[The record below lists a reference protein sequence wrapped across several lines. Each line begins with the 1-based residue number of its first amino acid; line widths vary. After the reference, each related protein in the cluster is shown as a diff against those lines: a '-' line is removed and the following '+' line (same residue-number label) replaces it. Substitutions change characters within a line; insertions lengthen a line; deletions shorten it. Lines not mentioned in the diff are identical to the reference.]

1 VRGDDYMGES
11 LRTDDFITRVIEKHS
26 DTIIRICFSYMKNI
40 NDAEDLTQE
49 VFVKLMEKRP
59 HFESDEHEKAWIIR
73 VAINLCKNRLK
84 TAWFRKTVSLDEVNF
99 NFTSKEN
106 EVLSAVHKLPEKYRV
121 VILLYYFEGYSI
133 SEIASILG
141 ERESTIGSKLFR
153 ARKLLKAS
161 LKEDFDNE

>member
-1 VRGDDYMGES
+1 MGES

-84 TAWFRKTVSLDEVNF
+84 TAWFRKTVSLDEINF

>member
-1 VRGDDYMGES
+1 MGES
-11 LRTDDFITRVIEKHS
+11 LRTDDFIIRVIEKHT

-49 VFVKLMEKRP
+49 VFVKLMEKGP
-59 HFESDEHEKAWIIR
+59 LFESDEHEKAWIIR